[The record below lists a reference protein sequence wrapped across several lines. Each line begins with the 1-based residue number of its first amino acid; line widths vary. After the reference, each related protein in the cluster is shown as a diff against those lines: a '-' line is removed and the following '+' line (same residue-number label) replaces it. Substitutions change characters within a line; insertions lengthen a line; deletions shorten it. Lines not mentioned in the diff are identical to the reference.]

1 MGVLLRKIS
10 PYSTHLPTKCVEV
23 RLPPPSSNHII
34 LMNINELKM
43 LISVLTKYLLCILK
57 IFNLTD
63 LNWCLEFIIR
73 SFVDKPGSSP
83 PYLCF
88 VVFFLCL
95 ASWTWISHLVCR
107 GDGKQLAIGWFIDFF
122 GLSSPSH
129 EIIRVW
135 QLYTSESSGVIVVS
149 YDCCNILFK
158 EAHLI

>member
-34 LMNINELKM
+34 LMNINELKI

-95 ASWTWISHLVCR
+95 ASWTWISHLHVVCR
-107 GDGKQLAIGWFIDFF
+107 GDGKRLAIGQFYRFF
-122 GLSSPSH
+122 RAVLTKPWNHQGVT
-129 EIIRVW
+129 IIYIRKFW
-135 QLYTSESSGVIVVS
+135 GDSRIIWL
-149 YDCCNILFK
+149 L
-158 EAHLI
+158 